1 MPVHCGGMNIHRTD
15 LPVATRRTGRMLVE
29 FDVAATMRIH
39 LVYAGGRGGFFE
51 VMPRERVAG
60 LRGE

>member
-1 MPVHCGGMNIHRTD
+1 MNIHRTD

-29 FDVAATMRIH
+29 FDVAATMRVH
-39 LVYAGGRGGFFE
+39 LMYAGARGGLYE
-51 VMPRERVAG
+51 VMPSERVTG